1 MKKQNR
7 KKPKNSRKKR
17 NQSHTEKKIRKEH
30 KEISKRIQNFKLE
43 PYTPQKLEEF
53 DQLINDFERLIDKK
67 FGQPQKV
74 IKVYKNGKFQI
85 IPKS

>member
-17 NQSHTEKKIRKEH
+17 NQSHTEKKIKMEYN
-30 KEISKRIQNFKLE
+30 EISKRIRNFKPE

-53 DQLINDFERLIDKK
+53 DQLLNDFVRINDKIS
-67 FGQPQKV
+67 GQPQKV
-74 IKVYKNGKFQI
+74 KKVYKNGKFQI

>member
-1 MKKQNR
+1 MKKQKTQKQQ
-7 KKPKNSRKKR
+7 KKTQPI
-17 NQSHTEKKIRKEH
+17 SHRKKIRKEY
-30 KEISKRIQNFKLE
+30 KEISKRIRNFMPE

-53 DQLINDFERLIDKK
+53 DQLINDYVRIIDKK

-74 IKVYKNGKFQI
+74 KKVYKNGKFQI